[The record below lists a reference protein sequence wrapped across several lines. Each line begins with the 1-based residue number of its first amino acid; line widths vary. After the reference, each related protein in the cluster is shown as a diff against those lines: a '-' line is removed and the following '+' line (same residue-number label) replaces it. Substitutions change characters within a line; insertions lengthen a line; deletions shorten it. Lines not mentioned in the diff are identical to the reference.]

1 MGRADE
7 PGPHITKCNGHEAR
21 WCRIDGEV
29 HVLSVHLQNQPE
41 QVFPEPVIL
50 GIAYDFMPL
59 ALWKQVQRDRGAD
72 LS

>member
-1 MGRADE
+1 M
-7 PGPHITKCNGHEAR
+7 
-21 WCRIDGEV
+21 
-29 HVLSVHLQNQPE
+29 SVHLQNQPE

-50 GIAYDFMPL
+50 GTAYDFMPL